1 VTVWLLVGLG
11 HFLTVV
17 PRREYREFIALHTLR
32 PVQVMLPIA
41 SRRLRLFLFAFLAH
55 WLVATF
61 CLPLAFAQLGK
72 PEGLYYKSWAIV
84 IGVENYLLAPKIPG
98 VIEDA
103 KVVAQAFRQLGFDE
117 IIELYDKDASARRL
131 QQTLSDFLPRKV
143 GRYDRLVIYF
153 AGHAGVAQDLD
164 GKELG
169 YLVPWDAQLG
179 NVSKSVT
186 FEQLKEFSRRSAS
199 KHTLFFLNAA
209 VRGWEVSTAQPLS
222 LEGRSFPEDET
233 ERRAVQVL
241 TAGDKGESLSQEN
254 GRSLF
259 MQMLVNGL
267 SGKADRNKNGW
278 LMASEVGAYVRQ
290 QVLEQSKGAQHPLFV
305 QLEGEGDTVLME
317 GQKAA
322 FIMGKEPQSPAERR
336 QAAKMQYE
344 QAFALL
350 QAEKSSEEALE
361 RLDKA
366 LEYDP
371 TFGDAYVL
379 KSYVR
384 LEVLP
389 NLEDALSAARL
400 AIQYAPKN
408 PDAHYTLGMIHE
420 RRGQYVEAERAM
432 REALVVNPNYA
443 DVYFSLGT
451 LYADRMKN
459 QSKSVEAF
467 TRYLELG
474 GNHARAK
481 AAVAQPASPVPAAP
495 SKP

>member
-1 VTVWLLVGLG
+1 
-11 HFLTVV
+11 
-17 PRREYREFIALHTLR
+17 
-32 PVQVMLPIA
+32 MLPIILRQ
-41 SRRLRLFLFAFLAH
+41 SRPFLFVFLAYS
-55 WLVATF
+55 LMVLCCPPSAS
-61 CLPLAFAQLGK
+61 AQLGK

-84 IGVENYLLAPKIPG
+84 IAVENYLLAQKNPG
-98 VIEDA
+98 AIEDA
-103 KVVAQAFRQLGFDE
+103 KAVAQAFRHLGFDE
-117 IIELYDKDASARRL
+117 VVELYDKDASARRL

-153 AGHAGVAQDLD
+153 AGHAGVTQDLD

-169 YLVPWDAQLG
+169 YLVPWDAQRE

-199 KHTLFFLNAA
+199 KHTMFFLNAA
-209 VRGWEVSTAQPLS
+209 ARGWEVSTAQPLS
-222 LEGRSFPEDET
+222 LEGRLSPEDET

-259 MQMLVNGL
+259 VQVLVQGL
-267 SGKADRNKNGW
+267 SGTADRNRNGW
-278 LMASEVGAYVRQ
+278 LMASEVGEYVRQ
-290 QVLEQSKGAQHPLFV
+290 HVLERSKGAQHPLFV
-305 QLEGEGDTVLME
+305 QLEGDGDTVLIE
-317 GQKAA
+317 GRKAA
-322 FIMGKEPQSPAERR
+322 FITGAEPQSPAERR
-336 QAAKMQYE
+336 QAAKGQYE

-350 QAEKSSEEALE
+350 QTGKSSEEALE

-389 NLEDALSAARL
+389 NLDDALSAAKL
-400 AIQYAPKN
+400 AVQYAPKN
-408 PDAHYTLGMIHE
+408 PDSQYTLGLIHE
-420 RRGQYVEAERAM
+420 KRGQYAEAERAM
-432 REALVVNPNYA
+432 REALVVNPNYG
-443 DVYFSLGT
+443 DVYFSLGL
-451 LYADRMKN
+451 LYADAMKN
-459 QSKSVEAF
+459 QPKSVEAF

-474 GNHARAK
+474 GNHARAR
-481 AAVAQPASPVPAAP
+481 AAVAQSTPSAPAAP
-495 SKP
+495 AKP

>member
-1 VTVWLLVGLG
+1 
-11 HFLTVV
+11 
-17 PRREYREFIALHTLR
+17 
-32 PVQVMLPIA
+32 MLPIA
-41 SRRLRLFLFAFLAH
+41 SQRLRLFLVSFLTYV
-55 WLVATF
+55 LVATF
-61 CLPLAFAQLGK
+61 CLPLASAQLGK

-98 VIEDA
+98 AIEDA
-103 KVVAQAFRQLGFDE
+103 KRVAQAFRQLGFDE
-117 IIELYDKDASARRL
+117 VVELYDKDASARRL

-153 AGHAGVAQDLD
+153 SGHAGITQDLD

-169 YLVPWDAQLG
+169 YLVPWDAQRE
-179 NVSKSVT
+179 NVTKSIT

-209 VRGWEVSTAQPLS
+209 VRGWEVSAVQPLS
-222 LEGRSFPEDET
+222 LEGRLAPEDET

-254 GRSLF
+254 GKSLF
-259 MQMLVNGL
+259 AQALVNGL
-267 SGKADRNKNGW
+267 SGMADRNKNGW
-278 LMASEVGAYVRQ
+278 LMASEVGAYIQ
-290 QVLEQSKGAQHPLFV
+290 QHVLEQSNGAQHPLFV

-317 GQKAA
+317 GRKAA
-322 FIMGKEPQSPAERR
+322 FTNGVEPQSPAERR

-344 QAFALL
+344 RAFALL
-350 QAEKSSEEALE
+350 QTGKSSEEALE

-389 NLEDALSAARL
+389 NLDDALSAGRL
-400 AIQYAPKN
+400 AVQYAPKN
-408 PDAHYTLGMIHE
+408 PDAQYTLGLIHE
-420 RRGQYVEAERAM
+420 KRGQYAEAERAM
-432 REALVVNPNYA
+432 REALVVNPNYT
-443 DVYFSLGT
+443 DVYFSLGI
-451 LYADRMKN
+451 LYADKLMD
-459 QSKSVEAF
+459 QTKSVEAF

-474 GNHARAK
+474 GNHARAR
-481 AAVAQPASPVPAAP
+481 AAVAQSTPPASTVPA
-495 SKP
+495 KP

>member
-1 VTVWLLVGLG
+1 M
-11 HFLTVV
+11 
-17 PRREYREFIALHTLR
+17 R
-32 PVQVMLPIA
+32 PVQLMLPVILRQSRPFLLSVLVYSLMAVFWLPSA
-41 SRRLRLFLFAFLAH
+41 S
-55 WLVATF
+55 
-61 CLPLAFAQLGK
+61 AQLGK

-84 IGVENYLLAPKIPG
+84 IGVENYLLAPKVPG
-98 VIEDA
+98 AIEDA
-103 KVVAQAFRQLGFDE
+103 KAVAQAFRRLGFDE
-117 IIELYDKDASARRL
+117 VVELYDKEASARRL

-143 GRYDRLVIYF
+143 GRYDRLVLYF
-153 AGHAGVAQDLD
+153 AGHAGVTQDLD
-164 GKELG
+164 GMELG

-222 LEGRSFPEDET
+222 LEGRLSPEDET

-259 MQMLVNGL
+259 VQVLLNGL
-267 SGKADRNKNGW
+267 SGQADRNKNGW
-278 LMASEVGAYVRQ
+278 LMASEVGDYVKQ
-290 QVLEQSKGAQHPLFV
+290 QVLERSKGAQHPFFV
-305 QLEGEGDTVLME
+305 QLEGEGDTVLIE
-317 GQKAA
+317 GRKAA
-322 FIMGKEPQSPAERR
+322 FIMGAEPQSPAERR

-350 QAEKSSEEALE
+350 QTGKSPEEALE
-361 RLDKA
+361 RLNKA
-366 LEYDP
+366 LEYDT

-389 NLEDALSAARL
+389 NLDDALSAAKL
-400 AIQYAPKN
+400 AVQYAPKN
-408 PDAHYTLGMIHE
+408 PDAQYTLGLIYE
-420 RRGQYVEAERAM
+420 KRGQYAKAEGAM

-443 DVYFSLGT
+443 DVYFSLGI
-451 LYADRMKN
+451 LYADEIKD
-459 QSKSVEAF
+459 QSKSVDAF

-474 GNHARAK
+474 GNHARAS
-481 AAVAQPASPVPAAP
+481 AAIAQPTPAAP

>member
-1 VTVWLLVGLG
+1 
-11 HFLTVV
+11 
-17 PRREYREFIALHTLR
+17 
-32 PVQVMLPIA
+32 MLPIDYPQT
-41 SRRLRLFLFAFLAH
+41 RRYLTSFLSCL
-55 WLVATF
+55 LVAIF
-61 CLPLAFAQLGK
+61 CPLSVSAQLGK
-72 PEGLYYKSWAIV
+72 PEGLYYKSWAVI

-98 VIEDA
+98 AIEDA
-103 KVVAQAFRQLGFDE
+103 KLVAQAFRQLGFDE
-117 IIELYDKDASARRL
+117 VVELYDKDATARRL

-143 GRYDRLVIYF
+143 GRHDRLVLYF
-153 AGHAGVAQDLD
+153 AGHAGVTQDLD
-164 GKELG
+164 GMELG
-169 YLVPWDAQLG
+169 YLLPWDAQVG

-186 FEQLKEFSRRSAS
+186 FEQLREFSRRSAS

-209 VRGWEVSTAQPLS
+209 VRGWEVSTTHPLS
-222 LEGRSFPEDET
+222 LEGRLSPEDET

-259 MQMLVNGL
+259 VQALLNGL
-267 SGKADRNKNGW
+267 SGMADRNKNGW
-278 LMASEVGAYVRQ
+278 LMASEVGDYVIA
-290 QVLEQSKGAQHPLFV
+290 QVVERSKGVQHPFFV

-317 GQKAA
+317 GRKAA
-322 FIMGKEPQSPAERR
+322 FIMGAEPQSPAQRR

-350 QAEKSSEEALE
+350 QTGKSSEEALE
-361 RLDKA
+361 RLNKA
-366 LEYDP
+366 LEYDT

-389 NLEDALSAARL
+389 NLDDALSAAKL
-400 AIQYAPKN
+400 AVQYAPKN
-408 PDAHYTLGMIHE
+408 PDAQYTLGLIHE
-420 RRGQYVEAERAM
+420 KRGQFAEAERAM

-443 DVYFSLGT
+443 DVYFSLGI
-451 LYADRMKN
+451 LYADEMED
-459 QSKSVEAF
+459 QAKSVEAF

-481 AAVAQPASPVPAAP
+481 AAVAQSAH
-495 SKP
+495 